1 MLYYFI
7 ERVENLQ
14 IFYYETSELDQ
25 VAWQDGSY
33 WLLIPNTFKK
43 TLTLTVFNQQQK
55 YDYRKKSSTEEI
67 GDLIFFF
74 SENFLKGLRNN
85 GSPCKTRENK

>member
-7 ERVENLQ
+7 EQMENLQ

-67 GDLIFFF
+67 GDLIFF